1 MSGDSN
7 DNNNSTC
14 CHFGEHLTIDGYGGD
29 FNRLNDKNRVLKC
42 LHELPEKLG
51 VKKLADPQVFFAPDN
66 EYKDPGGWSGF
77 VVIAESHISIH
88 TFPNRGFLS
97 ADVYTC
103 KNGLNIELII
113 DYFTNSFG
121 LQKVETN
128 LIKRGTCYPAQ
139 NIC

>member
-1 MSGDSN
+1 MTGDDEKNSN
-7 DNNNSTC
+7 SSD

-29 FNRLNDKNRVLKC
+29 FNRLNDKDRVLKC
-42 LHELPEKLG
+42 LHDLPEKLG
-51 VKKLADPQVFFAPDN
+51 VTKLADPQVYFAPDN
-66 EYKDPGGWSGF
+66 ESKDPGGWSGF

-97 ADVYTC
+97 ADAYTC
-103 KNGLNIELII
+103 KNGLDTQLII
-113 DYFTNSFG
+113 DYFTNTFG